1 MAPLWSPGTPQWAAH
16 LAFCCPCL
24 CGEGRVTPAMTPTSK
39 GGSEH
44 QMQWFVTKR
53 KRKTLY
59 KCARD
64 KKYYIF
70 SSEWKQTLEV
80 WNLYS
85 RKISWAGDMS
95 FSFHTLAVC
104 LWRRLWWR
112 SASVWGCSTFWLFC
126 TRSLKCNTWHFSST
140 GCAFFLFFNLNVT
153 ELYVQGSGNKTWL
166 LGFDVKLEFLLHFH
180 PPFKD
185 FHPFLKFQSPGTESR
200 LFLHTGGRQRWGG
213 HNLRTLRLDRY
224 EFKSHILHLSD
235 VRIHSL
241 MWKAWG
247 IMTHTFQTVV

>member
-1 MAPLWSPGTPQWAAH
+1 
-16 LAFCCPCL
+16 
-24 CGEGRVTPAMTPTSK
+24 
-39 GGSEH
+39 
-44 QMQWFVTKR
+44 MQWFETKR
-53 KRKTLY
+53 KRKTHY

-64 KKYYIF
+64 NKYYIF
-70 SSEWKQTLEV
+70 SSERKQTLEV

-104 LWRRLWWR
+104 LRRRLWWR

-213 HNLRTLRLDRY
+213 AQSEDSAIRKIWVQIPHPPLIWCQDS
-224 EFKSHILHLSD
+224 FPHVKSMRDNDPHLSD
-235 VRIHSL
+235 CCVD
-241 MWKAWG
+241 
-247 IMTHTFQTVV
+247 